1 MPMKILA
8 RNYLYLFVSAS
19 LCVLPNASFASC
31 SSSHEIDK
39 DGAFRQKPALPQ
51 TSLVQLHKTIK
62 DRMRHEEKKA
72 RTKVGK
78 PRVKNLDST
87 SRNALE
93 NEKPLTPWSTKDLF
107 RGDGKSS
114 ASSANPASDIIN
126 HLEPTERELQ
136 EMLDFERAVQLPNK
150 TAQIEQ
156 ASASFKGLS
165 CSKGQSQKLIFE
177 RDREGN
183 LLHSKAGL
191 TASWKPFSESAIQQE
206 LDLLMP
212 ELSAHMT
219 SRLKKTEHPTPYNA
233 ITKDAPKK
241 SLIQVGTIIGGGD
254 CGFFAY
260 GQRASRSV
268 FINRIIT
275 ALLLPDTTPL
285 LPGMGSREDLHSFVT
300 YDLFQR
306 ALLNEEGQ
314 FLKTIGSKKT
324 FEELFKEG
332 PEKARIKPYIL
343 ANFVYAVYAQEL
355 ECLSVHMLKALAH
368 MDGINLCIW
377 TEDNSQRD
385 KQEFA
390 SLKTLKLVDRVLSF
404 PQAET
409 EHLFFDGIGHF
420 STAIEDDNALGLLA
434 LQKKSLLS
442 LALELLLSKKGIGA
456 QEYQH
461 YTEAMK
467 TLYQGLCA

>member
-1 MPMKILA
+1 MKITA
-8 RNYLYLFVSAS
+8 RNYLHLFVSAF
-19 LCVLPNASFASC
+19 LCAFPNASFASC

-39 DGAFRQKPALPQ
+39 DNDFLRKPAPPQ
-51 TSLVQLHKTIK
+51 TSLVQLHKIIK
-62 DRMRHEEKKA
+62 DRMLHEEKKA
-72 RTKVGK
+72 HTKVGK
-78 PRVKNLDST
+78 PRIKRPDFT
-87 SRNALE
+87 SCNALE
-93 NEKPLTPWSTKDLF
+93 NEKPLALRNTKDLF
-107 RGDGKSS
+107 RGDGKSA
-114 ASSANPASDIIN
+114 ASSANPVSGIMD
-126 HLEPTERELQ
+126 HLAPTERELQ
-136 EMLDFERAVQLPNK
+136 EMLDFERAVQPPNK

-156 ASASFKGLS
+156 ASASSQGLS
-165 CSKGQSQKLIFE
+165 CSKDQSQKLIFK

-191 TASWKPFSESAIQQE
+191 TASWKAFNESAIQQE

-219 SRLKKTEHPTPYNA
+219 SRLKKAERP
-233 ITKDAPKK
+233 ITYTTIRKDAPQK

-260 GQRASRSV
+260 GHRASRSV
-268 FINRIIT
+268 FINRMIN
-275 ALLLPDTTPL
+275 ALLLPDTMPF
-285 LPGMGSREDLHSFVT
+285 LPGIGGREELHALAT

-368 MDGINLCIW
+368 MDGVNLCIW
-377 TEDNSQRD
+377 TEDNSPVE
-385 KQEFA
+385 KQELTSF
-390 SLKTLKLVDRVLSF
+390 KTLKLVDQVLSF

-420 STAIEDDNALGLLA
+420 STAIEDDNAVGLFA
-434 LQKKSLLS
+434 MQKKSLLS
-442 LALELLLSKKGIGA
+442 LALELLLCKKEIGA
-456 QEYQH
+456 QEYEH
-461 YTEAMK
+461 YTEPMK